1 MAPPVDPPG
10 NLTRE
15 LPYWAVRDGAV
26 VLRDGSYR
34 LGFEL
39 ILPGTEVWDAAQLSR
54 SNDHLRV
61 LLNAAVPEGECL
73 RILLEVHDDC
83 RDILRAHADVAGDA
97 RDARVRDL
105 HRRRAAALAEA
116 HDAGRFANYRLI
128 LDLSYHPTRRPRRWW
143 TPVDTAAYRLHQV
156 ELRALREVMV
166 THCARC
172 GFDARPLDDAEL
184 TALIWR
190 FFNPGRKGRG
200 APPAVPPDAPLEVPR
215 QILDASP
222 SLGRGTLRTAVV
234 RSDLYRRWDF
244 LWMDGFAHA
253 VITMDVLPDQPTTPN
268 VVAPLLEL
276 PGTYWLVVE
285 AWNDRRSDQLKRLEL
300 KGRLSRQAVLA
311 QDGGDSN
318 ARAVEQQV
326 AGALDL
332 MQLTSERVMR
342 VGVAVVAQERTPEL
356 VREAARRALD
366 AFRQIPGVDARI
378 ESVALRRQFFQLAPF
393 SGLPNE
399 RLLRMLTSNAA
410 DFVPC
415 AAPWRGAAR
424 PVCLF
429 TTRAHSLVALDPFD
443 PRLPSWNA
451 IVVGESGGGK
461 THFALAWLS
470 RLLVLDPIVF
480 VVDKGGAYRTFCEVY
495 GGQYVQIDPGA
506 EVSINPF
513 VLLPGETEP
522 DPAHLG
528 LLRSLVALMIAE
540 PGEAPGRREMA
551 LIDAGIRQTYARAAG
566 APVYLHDLCH
576 TLRTFEQ
583 AGGREGGVDEWRAA
597 RDIAGRLEL
606 WIGDGVYGRLLDRPS
621 SVDLRAD
628 VVCFDTEG
636 LDEQYPELTPIV
648 ALLANHLIYQR
659 VRAESGRLKSVV
671 SDETWASLLN
681 RVAAESLVGMFRRF
695 RKFGAGIMAISQR
708 VADFENEHARG
719 ILENAP
725 LKVLTRAAD
734 VDRVAPLLNL
744 NDQHR
749 MLWKGLTQQRGVS
762 NEVLILL
769 DLLGGREGGVMVLRE
784 IAEDYLI
791 GTTTAAERRER
802 DRLAAQIGTWPAIE
816 HLARQRRD
824 PCG

>member
-1 MAPPVDPPG
+1 MSSPEPPG

-15 LPYWAVRDGAV
+15 LPYWTVRDGAV

-34 LGFEL
+34 LGFDL
-39 ILPGTEVWDAAQLSR
+39 TLPGTELWDAAQLSR
-54 SNDHLRV
+54 CNDQLRS
-61 LLNAAVPEGECL
+61 LLNAALPEGECL
-73 RILLEVHDDC
+73 RVLLEVHDDC
-83 RDILRAHADVAGDA
+83 RDVLRAHAEVAAGSLQG
-97 RDARVRDL
+97 RVLEL
-105 HRRRAAALAEA
+105 HRRRAAALAAA
-116 HDAGRFANYRLI
+116 HEAGRFTNYRLV
-128 LDLSYHPTRRPRRWW
+128 LDLSYHPARRGRRWW
-143 TPVDTAAYRLHQV
+143 TSVDVDTYRIHQV

-166 THCARC
+166 AHCARC
-172 GFDARPLDDAEL
+172 GFSARPLGDEEL
-184 TALIWR
+184 TAVIWR
-190 FFNPGRKGRG
+190 FFSPGRKRWDR
-200 APPAVPPDAPLEVPR
+200 APSIPEDTPFEIPR
-215 QILDASP
+215 RL
-222 SLGRGTLRTAVV
+222 LRTARSFGRGSVRTALI

-253 VITMDVLPDQPTTPN
+253 VVAMDVLPDQPTTPN

-276 PGTYWLVVE
+276 PGSYWLIVE

-300 KGRLSRQAVLA
+300 KSRLSRQAVLA

-318 ARAVEQQV
+318 ARAVERQV

-332 MQLTSERVMR
+332 MQLTGERVMR
-342 VGVAVVAQERTPEL
+342 VGAAVVVQEPAPE
-356 VREAARRALD
+356 RARDAARRALD

-393 SGLPNE
+393 SGMPNE

-410 DFVPC
+410 DFIPC
-415 AAPWRGAAR
+415 AAPWRGAGR

-470 RLLVLDPIVF
+470 RLLVLAPVVF
-480 VVDKGGAYRTFCEVY
+480 IVDKGGAYRTFCQVY
-495 GGQYVQIDPGA
+495 GGQHVHIDPSTD
-506 EVSINPF
+506 VSINPF
-513 VLLPGETEP
+513 TLMPGETEP

-528 LLRSLVALMIAE
+528 LLRALIALMVAE
-540 PGEAPGRREMA
+540 PGDAPGRRDMA
-551 LIDAGIRQTYARAAG
+551 LIDAAIRQTYARAAG
-566 APVYLHDLCH
+566 APVFLHDVCH

-583 AGGREGGVDEWRAA
+583 AGARDTGADDWRAA
-597 RDIAGRLEL
+597 ADLAGRLNL
-606 WIGDGVYGRLLDRPS
+606 WVSDGVYGRLLDRPS
-621 SVDLRAD
+621 TVDLRAD
-628 VVCFDTEG
+628 IVCFDTEG

-659 VRAESGRLKSVV
+659 VRSDLGRLKYVV

-708 VADFENEHARG
+708 LGDFENEHARG

-749 MLWKGLTQQRGVS
+749 MLWKSLTQQRGVS
-762 NEVLILL
+762 NEVLLLL
-769 DLLGGREGGVMVLRE
+769 DLLEGREGGVVVLRE
-784 IAEDYLI
+784 TPEDYLI
-791 GTTTAAERRER
+791 GTTTAAECLER
-802 DRLAAQIGTWPAIE
+802 DRLAARIGMWPAIE
-816 HLARQRRD
+816 ELASRRKD
-824 PCG
+824 RC

>member
-1 MAPPVDPPG
+1 VRDADAAG

-15 LPYWAVRDGAV
+15 LPYWSVRDGVV

-39 ILPGTEVWDAAQLSR
+39 TLPGTELWDAVQLAR
-54 SNDHLRV
+54 SNEQVRA

-73 RILLEVHDDC
+73 RVLLEVHGDC
-83 RDILRAHADVAGDA
+83 RSRLRAYAAAADGCRHERA
-97 RDARVRDL
+97 REL
-105 HRRRAAALAEA
+105 HRRRVAAFAAA
-116 HDAGRFANYRLI
+116 HDAGRLVDYRLL
-128 LDLSYHPTRRPRRWW
+128 LDLSYHPAHRARRWW
-143 TPVDTAAYRLHQV
+143 TPVDPATYRLHQV
-156 ELRALREVMV
+156 ELRVLREVLV

-172 GFDARPLDDAEL
+172 GFTARPLDDAGL
-184 TALIWR
+184 VAAIWR
-190 FFNPGRKGRG
+190 YFNPARKRLAGG
-200 APPAVPPDAPLEVPR
+200 PPAVPADVPFEIPR
-215 QILDASP
+215 QLLAASP
-222 SLGRGTLRTAVV
+222 ALGRGSLRTAVV
-234 RSDLYRRWDF
+234 RSDLHRRWDF
-244 LWMDGFAHA
+244 LWMDGHAHA
-253 VITMDVLPDQPTTPN
+253 VVAMDVLPDQPTTPN
-268 VVAPLLEL
+268 LVAPLLEL
-276 PGTYWLVVE
+276 PGAYWLIVE

-300 KGRLSRQAVLA
+300 KSRLSRQAVLA

-326 AGALDL
+326 TGALDV
-332 MQLTSERVMR
+332 MQLSSERVMR
-342 VGVAVVAQERTPEL
+342 VGVAVVVQEPGPEPA
-356 VREAARRALD
+356 RDAARRALD
-366 AFRQIPGVDARI
+366 AFRQIPGVDGRI

-393 SGLPNE
+393 SGAPNE

-429 TTRAHSLVALDPFD
+429 TSRAQTLTALDPFD

-461 THFALAWLS
+461 THFALAWLA
-470 RLLVLDPIVF
+470 RLLVLDPVVF
-480 VVDKGGAYRTFCEVY
+480 IVDKGGAYRTFCEVY
-495 GGQYVQIDPGA
+495 GGQYLHVDPGA
-506 EVSINPF
+506 GISINPCA
-513 VLLPGETEP
+513 LLPGEREP
-522 DPAHLG
+522 DPGHFG
-528 LLRSLVALMIAE
+528 LLRSLIALMIAE
-540 PGEAPGRREMA
+540 PGQAPGRRDMA

-566 APVYLHDLCH
+566 GPVYLHDVAH

-583 AGGREGGVDEWRAA
+583 GGGRGASSEDWRAA
-597 RDIAGRLEL
+597 REIAGRLDL
-606 WIGDGVYGRLLDRPS
+606 WTGDGLYGRLLDRPS
-621 SVDLRAD
+621 NVDVRAD
-628 VVCFDTEG
+628 IVCVDTEG

-659 VRAESGRLKSVV
+659 VRADTGRLKYVV

-708 VADFENEHARG
+708 VGDFENEHARG

-734 VDRVAPLLNL
+734 IDRVAPLLNL

-749 MLWKGLTQQRGVS
+749 ALWKSLAQQRGVA
-762 NEVLILL
+762 NEVLVLL
-769 DLLGGREGGVMVLRE
+769 DLLEGREGGVVVLRE

-802 DRLAAQIGTWPAIE
+802 DRLAAELGMWPAVE
-816 HLARQRRD
+816 RLARERRD
-824 PCG
+824 ACV